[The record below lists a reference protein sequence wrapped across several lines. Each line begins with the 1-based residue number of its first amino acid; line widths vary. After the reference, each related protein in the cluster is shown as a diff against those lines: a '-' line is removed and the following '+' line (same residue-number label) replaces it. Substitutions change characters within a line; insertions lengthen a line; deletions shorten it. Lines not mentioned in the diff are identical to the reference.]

1 MAMSDNFDSLA
12 FSNDLIRSGFPR
24 EQAEAL
30 ASAMF
35 RLIDSQLVSKAYLD
49 QRLAEFKVA
58 IFQWVFGAMLVQT
71 GLIIGAIKL
80 LI

>member
-1 MAMSDNFDSLA
+1 MSDNFDALA

-35 RLIDSQLVSKAYLD
+35 QLIDSQLVSKAYLD
-49 QRLAEFKVA
+49 QRLAGFKVE
-58 IFQWVFGAMLVQT
+58 IVQWMFSAMLVQS
-71 GLIIGAIKL
+71 GLIIGAVRL
-80 LI
+80 LL